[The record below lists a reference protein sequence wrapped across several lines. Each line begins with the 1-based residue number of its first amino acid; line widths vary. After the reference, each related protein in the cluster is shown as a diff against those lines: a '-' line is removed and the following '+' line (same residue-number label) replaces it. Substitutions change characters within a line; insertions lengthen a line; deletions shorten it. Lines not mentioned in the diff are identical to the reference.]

1 METKLLE
8 EIEGLRNEIRALGR
22 DFGKIR
28 YEDLRR
34 AFCDEVRALVG
45 IETQGL
51 LNPEM
56 NGIGRTSECEI
67 KEHCFDKVRETI
79 EGGLRRFAR
88 GDTTGALLLLSQ
100 LEVLIESSERPCLDA
115 ACTERVLSL
124 TKEVKILI
132 TVFDTTLGSN
142 CSRDSSD
149 QPNNAITGKT
159 KTNGSPEPI
168 EIENALM
175 PLSNRW
181 RIILL
186 RLLSQGSMKFTE
198 MSRALGL
205 RTGHLQFHLR
215 ALAKEGYLAVD
226 RVNKNYTITERGR
239 AALSWAEAFASMLS
253 NGAPSASNPSKAPA
267 EAPTA
272 PETNRSPSAIQ
283 KDASTD
289 HRPED

>member
-1 METKLLE
+1 METKLIE

-34 AFCDEVRALVG
+34 AFCDEVRTLVG

-51 LNPEM
+51 INPEM
-56 NGIGRTSECEI
+56 NGIGRTSECRL
-67 KEHCFDKVRETI
+67 KEHCFEKLRETI
-79 EGGLRRFAR
+79 EEGLRRFAR
-88 GDTTGALLLLSQ
+88 GDTTGALHLLTQ
-100 LEVLIESSERPCLDA
+100 LEALIESSERPCLDA
-115 ACTERVLSL
+115 ACMESVSSL

-132 TVFDTTLGSN
+132 TVFDTTLGSK
-142 CSRDSSD
+142 CSRAPSD
-149 QPNNAITGKT
+149 PPDKAITGKT
-159 KTNGSPEPI
+159 KMNGLPEPI

-181 RIILL
+181 RITLL

-215 ALAKEGYLAVD
+215 MLAKEGYLAAD
-226 RVNKNYTITERGR
+226 RVNKTYMITERGR
-239 AALSWAEAFASMLS
+239 AALSWAEAFASMLRD
-253 NGAPSASNPSKAPA
+253 GAPSASSTCAASAGP
-267 EAPTA
+267 PTA
-272 PETNRSPSAIQ
+272 SETRAPSTIQ
-283 KDASTD
+283 TDTSKDD
-289 HRPED
+289 GRQY

>member
-100 LEVLIESSERPCLDA
+100 LEVLIESIERPCLDA

-142 CSRDSSD
+142 CSRDS
-149 QPNNAITGKT
+149 
-159 KTNGSPEPI
+159 
-168 EIENALM
+168 
-175 PLSNRW
+175 
-181 RIILL
+181 
-186 RLLSQGSMKFTE
+186 
-198 MSRALGL
+198 
-205 RTGHLQFHLR
+205 
-215 ALAKEGYLAVD
+215 
-226 RVNKNYTITERGR
+226 
-239 AALSWAEAFASMLS
+239 
-253 NGAPSASNPSKAPA
+253 
-267 EAPTA
+267 
-272 PETNRSPSAIQ
+272 
-283 KDASTD
+283 
-289 HRPED
+289 